1 MPKEVMEK
9 LKEHDK
15 KFDRIDQKFDSLTEI
30 VMENKNQ
37 TTVLGE
43 KMDKLIDTIDHALGN
58 VNRLDQ
64 GRYAGI
70 ARMDR
75 MQGEIDENA
84 LEIKKVKKVLKVA

>member
-64 GRYAGI
+64 ERYAGI